1 MFLRRCEKELKSND
15 EIDIEVYT
23 KLVQLDENLGITAS
37 EQLFSCLKETTRW
50 EIIKVSKL
58 VRMLDK

>member
-23 KLVQLDENLGITAS
+23 KLVQLDDKLGTKAS
-37 EQLFSCLKETTRW
+37 EQLFKCLQQTARW
-50 EIIKVSKL
+50 EIIKV
-58 VRMLDK
+58 